1 MSKYIFE
8 GETIKINERDYG
20 RMMQLYPNLDL
31 GAELEQLDFELRDT
45 KKWWGQVQ
53 AKLNYRNK
61 VNGKSRPNHQDNI
74 RGQAIRAIEN
84 LDNGNGAAGSG
95 TVCTDGDIVP
105 GEVKRLRDI

>member
-1 MSKYIFE
+1 MSKYVFE
-8 GETIKINERDYG
+8 GEVIKINERDYS

-61 VNGKSRPNHQDNI
+61 VNAKSRSNETGKSAYQQRV
-74 RGQAIRAIEN
+74 E
-84 LDNGNGAAGSG
+84 
-95 TVCTDGDIVP
+95 DIQRRTYGP
-105 GEVKRLRDI
+105 DAKNF